1 MAIEGIGAQ
10 PLAAQQQMSLMS
22 DASKAAEGEEG
33 GSVQQ
38 KAQVSVLKDSM
49 EQAESQTMQLIDSAM
64 GVGQNVD
71 MVA

>member
-1 MAIEGIGAQ
+1 MAIEGVGAQ
-10 PLAAQQQMSLMS
+10 PMAAQQQQLPLNETGE
-22 DASKAAEGEEG
+22 AGEGA

-38 KAQVSVLKDSM
+38 QAQVRVLNDSM